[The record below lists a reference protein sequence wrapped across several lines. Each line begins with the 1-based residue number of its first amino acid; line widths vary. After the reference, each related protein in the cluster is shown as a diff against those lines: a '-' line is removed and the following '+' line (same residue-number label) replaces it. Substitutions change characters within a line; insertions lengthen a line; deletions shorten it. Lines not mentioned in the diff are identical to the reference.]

1 MNLTKVMERMNIV
14 RRARR
19 HFLRMWAIDQ
29 SLITPGLDRVAE
41 DLAGA
46 QTGNIVNSDTRC
58 SDERPSDS

>member
-19 HFLRMWAIDQ
+19 HFLKMWAIDQ

-41 DLAGA
+41 DLAVD
-46 QTGNIVNSDTRC
+46 QTGNVLNPDTRG
-58 SDERPSDS
+58 SDNRPSDG